1 MKSIV
6 YSISTAIAV
15 GLFAAPLCAVD
26 APKPNIVHIM
36 VDDLGWQDI
45 ASHKIDGNPVYETP
59 HLDRLTREG
68 RRFTQAYSPSA
79 SCAPSRVAFL
89 RGQNPA
95 NTGVYHV
102 SGGQIPRPWTDGS
115 NRICPYYVYGLPVE
129 EPMIPESLK
138 KAGYIS
144 GHVGKWHAG
153 GKSAGYPFPLDQGFD
168 FGFSERNGNQKYYND
183 PELWN
188 PSQDKKDTFFGN
200 WASIKPDRL
209 SNFATSGSDD
219 PYQLDE
225 DGRPFDKP
233 LDLALGFMRKNKGEP
248 FFLNFCPYLVH
259 GPIGTR
265 DRKRFEHYLQKMGY
279 DFPTD
284 PGSLDKG
291 KSGHTNP
298 YYATMVDTLDW
309 MVGEVMEYLE
319 TTDDPRNPG
328 HKLIDNTYLI
338 VDSDNG
344 GVIPYT
350 DNAPLKGGKQQ
361 TYEGGIRIP
370 FLVKGPGVESGSICE
385 TPINLID
392 LYPTFMEMAGLPADP
407 TLELDGYNI
416 LPLIQGT
423 SDKVVKAD
431 GSIRESLYWFFPWD
445 AHMSSSLRKNQ
456 WKLVKNYGG
465 WMGSNADAKVQLY
478 RLYNDDGL
486 ANDLGEAQDVAD
498 QYPELARSLLAELD
512 QEIEKTGAPE
522 PRRNSNAKSV
532 TPEELA
538 ALPAVLELGSERDRV
553 WVTLESGAEKST
565 IREAQLLYTMNPKP
579 LDSTRGHREEWH
591 TAPAKITQGK
601 VEALMPPG
609 ATHAAFAMVDAN
621 RFLINS
627 EPMPA
632 VKDVGHELRNSNMLE
647 NGFAYK
653 PGLFALIE
661 LGQKA
666 QLSAEAM
673 GQDVTALKKA
683 LNAAKPVYK
692 RTTASD
698 EAYCDAIRNLRA
710 SIRNLKGTSES
721 AHPAINR
728 FPTDLRF

>member
-1 MKSIV
+1 MNRTLTITMALV
-6 YSISTAIAV
+6 ALLQLAQ
-15 GLFAAPLCAVD
+15 A

-45 ASHKIDGNPVYETP
+45 ASHKLDGKPVYETP

-95 NTGVYHV
+95 NTGVFHV
-102 SGGQIPRPWTDGS
+102 AGGQIPRPWTDGS
-115 NRICPYYVYGLPVE
+115 TRICPYYVYGLPVE

-168 FGFSERNGNQKYYND
+168 FGFSERKGNQKYYND

-188 PSQDKKDTFFGN
+188 PSKSKKETFFGN
-200 WASIKPDRL
+200 WAAMKPDRL
-209 SNFATSGSDD
+209 SDFATSDPDD

-233 LDLALGFMRKNKGEP
+233 LDLALGFMRKHKDEP

-265 DRKRFEHYLQKMGY
+265 DKQRFEHYLQKMGY

-284 PGSLDKG
+284 PAPLDKG
-291 KSGHTNP
+291 KPGHTNP

-328 HKLIDNTYLI
+328 HKLIDNTFLI

-344 GVIPYT
+344 GVLPYT

-407 TLELDGYNI
+407 KLELDGCNI
-416 LPLIQGT
+416 LPLIQGS
-423 SDKVVKAD
+423 SDQVVQAD
-431 GSIRESLYWFFPWD
+431 GSMRESLYWFFPWD
-445 AHMSSSLRKNQ
+445 AHMSSSLRKKQ

-465 WMGSNADAKVQLY
+465 WMGSNAEEKVQLY
-478 RLYNDDGL
+478 RLYNDDGS

-498 QYPELARSLLAELD
+498 QYPEVTRSLLAELD

-522 PRRNSNAKSV
+522 PRRNPKAKSV
-532 TPEELA
+532 NPEELA
-538 ALPAVLELGSERDRV
+538 AMPAVLDLGSEGDRV
-553 WVTLESGAEKST
+553 WVTLESGAGKST
-565 IREAQLLYTMNPKP
+565 IREAQLLYTMNPAP
-579 LDSTRGHREEWH
+579 FDSTRGHREEWH
-591 TAPAKITQGK
+591 AAPAKISQGK
-601 VEALMPPG
+601 VEAMMPPG
-609 ATHAAFAMVDAN
+609 ATHAAFAMVDDQG
-621 RFLINS
+621 FLINS
-627 EPMPA
+627 ESMPA
-632 VKDVGHELRNSNMLE
+632 VMDVGHQTHNSNMLE

-692 RTTASD
+692 MATATD
-698 EAYCDAIRNLRA
+698 EAHCDAIRSLRA
-710 SIRNLKGTSES
+710 SIRNLKGTPES
-721 AHPAINR
+721 AHAAINR
-728 FPTDLRF
+728 FPTDPRF